1 MSKTLTRILSL
12 AMALVMVF
20 ALVGCGKTETP
31 AESAAPATQA
41 PAEDAATLV
50 VGYAPFSQK
59 FSPFF
64 SKTQY
69 DQDAALMTQ
78 LSLLGSDR
86 EGNVILNGIEGETVA
101 YNGTDYN
108 YTGIADIAVVQNDDG
123 TVDYNITLKD
133 GIVFSDG
140 EPMTIDDV
148 IFNMYVYSDPT
159 YDGSATFYS
168 LPIEGMTEYRAGMD
182 TLSNLILAAGPDN
195 TDFTS
200 WTEEQQTTYW
210 TAFTAAGEKFAQEIL
225 DYCVANGYNAEG
237 DSVATIAAN
246 WGYTLADDA
255 TAADF
260 FQAMIDN
267 YGYDV
272 SDAGINVET
281 AGTAITDF
289 INAELG
295 DKAAS
300 YAAGVSTGE
309 SVPNISGIT
318 KTGDNTITVH
328 CTKFEATS
336 IYQFAMPIA
345 PMHYYGDASLY
356 DYDNNMFGF
365 TKGDMSLI
373 KSKTT
378 QPMGAGA
385 YKFVSY
391 ENGVIT
397 FEANASYWK
406 GEPKIKYILFK
417 ETDEGDKLGGIVSG
431 TFDITDPT
439 FSTSV
444 VESIKGYNSNG
455 DLTGDVI
462 TTNTV
467 DNLGY
472 GYIGICAYNVK
483 VGDDSASTESKDL
496 RKAFATLFSVY
507 RDTAINSYYGE
518 RATVIQYPISNTS
531 WAAPRPA
538 DDGYMLAYSVDVD
551 GNAIYT
557 DSMSEQERYDAALQ
571 ASIGFFKAA
580 GYTWDE
586 ATGKFTAAPD
596 GAKMNYEVIIPGDGT
611 GNHPDYGILTA
622 AKEALASVGI
632 TLDINDPTDSNV
644 LWNALEAVP
653 ATAEMWAAAWQA
665 TADPDMYQVYH
676 STNINGAGGTNSNHY
691 YIADDTLDE
700 LIIEARSSADQSF
713 RKATYKQ
720 ALETILDWG
729 VELPCYQRQNAV
741 IFSSER
747 VNMSTVTPDI
757 TTFWGWMND
766 IELIEM
772 N

>member
-78 LSLLGSDR
+78 LALINSDR

-365 TKGDMSLI
+365 TKGDMSII

-622 AKEALASVGI
+622 AKEALDSVGI

-676 STNINGAGGTNSNHY
+676 STNINGAGGTDSNHY
-691 YIADDTLDE
+691 YITDDTLDE

>member
-365 TKGDMSLI
+365 TKGDMSII

>member
-365 TKGDMSLI
+365 TKGDMSII

-444 VESIKGYNSNG
+444 VEFIKGYNSNG

-676 STNINGAGGTNSNHY
+676 STNINGAGGTDSNHY
-691 YIADDTLDE
+691 YITDDTLDE

>member
-78 LSLLGSDR
+78 LALINSDR

-267 YGYDV
+267 HGYDV

-365 TKGDMSLI
+365 TKGDMSII

-676 STNINGAGGTNSNHY
+676 STNINGAGGTDSNHY
-691 YIADDTLDE
+691 YITDDTLDE

>member
-86 EGNVILNGIEGETVA
+86 EGNVILNGIEGETDA

-365 TKGDMSLI
+365 TKGDMSII

-676 STNINGAGGTNSNHY
+676 STNINGAGGTDSNHY
-691 YIADDTLDE
+691 YITDDTLDE

>member
-260 FQAMIDN
+260 FQAMIDK

-365 TKGDMSLI
+365 TKGDMSII

>member
-365 TKGDMSLI
+365 TKGDMSII

-676 STNINGAGGTNSNHY
+676 STNINGAGGTDSNHY
-691 YIADDTLDE
+691 YITDDTLDE

>member
-12 AMALVMVF
+12 VMALMMVV
-20 ALVGCGKTETP
+20 ALAGCGNTTPTETTAP
-31 AESAAPATQA
+31 TATAAPAGA
-41 PAEDAATLV
+41 DTLV
-50 VGYAPFSQK
+50 VGYSYFSQK

-78 LSLLGSDR
+78 VQLLGSDR
-86 EGNVILNGIEGETVA
+86 EGNVILNGIEGETIA
-101 YNGTDYN
+101 YNGTDYL
-108 YTGIADIAVVQNDDG
+108 YTGISDIAVVQNDDG

-140 EPMTIDDV
+140 EPLTIDDV

-168 LPIEGMTEYRAGMD
+168 LPIEGMSEYRAGMD
-182 TLSNLILAAGPDN
+182 VLSNLILAAGPDN
-195 TDFTS
+195 TDY
-200 WTEEQQTTYW
+200 TYW
-210 TAFTAAGEKFAQEIL
+210 TADQQTAYWTAFNAAGEKFCQEII
-225 DYCVANGYNAEG
+225 DYCVAAGANTAE
-237 DSVATIAAN
+237 DSVAACAAN

-255 TAADF
+255 TLADF

-272 SDAGINVET
+272 SDAGINLET
-281 AGTAITDF
+281 AGTSITDF

-295 DKAAS
+295 DAAAS
-300 YAAGVSTGE
+300 YAVGVSTGE
-309 SVPNISGIT
+309 SVPNITGIK

-345 PMHYYGDASLY
+345 PLHYYGDVSLY
-356 DYDNNMFGF
+356 NYDNNMFGF
-365 TKGDMSLI
+365 NKGDMSII

-397 FEANASYWK
+397 FEANENYWK
-406 GEPKIKYILFK
+406 GEPKTKYILFQ
-417 ETDEGDKLGGIVSG
+417 ETDDGDKLSGVVAG
-431 TFDITDPT
+431 TFDITDPS

-444 VESIKGYNSNG
+444 VDSIKGYNSNG
-455 DLTGDVI
+455 ELTGDVI
-462 TTNTV
+462 TTSTV

-472 GYIGICAYNVK
+472 GYIGICAENVK
-483 VGDDSASTESKDL
+483 VGDDRASAESKDL
-496 RKAFATLFSVY
+496 RKGIATLFAVY
-507 RDTAINSYYGE
+507 RDTVINSYYGE
-518 RATVIQYPISNTS
+518 RASVIQYPISNTS
-531 WAAPRPA
+531 WAAPKPN
-538 DDGYMLAYSVDVD
+538 DDGYQLAYSVDVD
-551 GNAIYT
+551 GNPIYT
-557 DSMSEQERYDAALQ
+557 DGMTEQERYDAALQ
-571 ASIGFFKAA
+571 ATIGFLKAA
-580 GYTWDE
+580 GFTFDE

-596 GAKMNYEVIIPGDGT
+596 GAKLTYEVIIPADGVGD
-611 GNHPDYGILTA
+611 HPAYGILTA
-622 AKEALASVGI
+622 AKEALATIGI

-644 LWNALEAVP
+644 LWNAIEAVP
-653 ATAEMWAAAWQA
+653 PTAEMWAAAWQA
-665 TADPDMYQVYH
+665 TTDPDMYQVYH
-676 STNINGAGGTNSNHY
+676 STNINGAGGTDSNHY
-691 YIADDTLDE
+691 YITDPTLDD

-720 ALETILDWG
+720 ALETILDWA
-729 VELPCYQRQNAV
+729 VELPTYQRQNAV
-741 IFSSER
+741 IFSTER
-747 VNMSTVTPDI
+747 VNMETITPDI

>member
-365 TKGDMSLI
+365 TKGDMSII

-444 VESIKGYNSNG
+444 VDSIKGYNSNG
-455 DLTGDVI
+455 DLTGDTI

-472 GYIGICAYNVK
+472 GYIGFCAYNMK
-483 VGDDSASTESKDL
+483 VGDDSASQESKDL
-496 RKAFATLFSVY
+496 RKGFATLMSVY

-538 DDGYMLAYSVDVD
+538 DDGYMLSYSVDVD
-551 GNAIYT
+551 GNSIYT

-571 ASIGFFKAA
+571 AAIGFFKAA

-586 ATGKFTAAPD
+586 ATAKFTAAPD
-596 GAKMNYEVIIPGDGT
+596 GAKLDYEVIIPGDGT

-622 AKEALASVGI
+622 AKEALATIGF

-676 STNINGAGGTNSNHY
+676 STNINGAGGTDSNHY
-691 YIADDTLDE
+691 YITDDTLDN

-741 IFSSER
+741 IFSTER

-757 TTFWGWMND
+757 TTFWTWMND